1 MKHSSILR
9 RGFGLMVAMTA
20 AVASVARA
28 DGTGKGDDTAGG
40 SGTTVTRT
48 APPSSGDDWTPEK
61 MRAAKPMPLPSINA
75 PPVPQQPGS
84 RPSTGPQG
92 VSPPGLGGPAHP

>member
-1 MKHSSILR
+1 
-9 RGFGLMVAMTA
+9 
-20 AVASVARA
+20 
-28 DGTGKGDDTAGG
+28 
-40 SGTTVTRT
+40 
-48 APPSSGDDWTPEK
+48 